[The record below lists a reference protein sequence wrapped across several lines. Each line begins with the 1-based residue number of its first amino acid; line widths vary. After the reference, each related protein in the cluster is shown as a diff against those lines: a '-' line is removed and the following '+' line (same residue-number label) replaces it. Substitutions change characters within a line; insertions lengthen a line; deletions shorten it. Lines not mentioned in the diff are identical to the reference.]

1 MKKITQP
8 EIILYNACFAIGN
21 GWNTE
26 NPLLSGGEALAISK
40 GRIMA
45 LGKDDDMLHLA
56 GPATEKIDLGGRLI
70 VPGFID
76 SHIHFYEWALKLR
89 DLQLDDLGSLEELLK
104 RIEKTAGSLEPGK
117 WIMGQGWNE
126 TDWSIPHQPNRLDLD
141 KVAPKNPVLL
151 WRCDLHLAV
160 VNSAALRLAG
170 IHRNTPDPPEGRI
183 ERDAAGE
190 PTGILRELAINLVRQ
205 AIAEPDAGLVA
216 DAFKDGMAALHRF
229 GITGIHDIRLMED
242 NDGAR
247 SFGCFQKLEQDNLL
261 DLRCWMSL
269 PGHQLDETIGLGLRS
284 GFGSDRLRIGH
295 VKFFSDGGMGARTAW
310 MIDPYLDAEYG
321 MPLIDME
328 ELAADIEKA
337 DQAGLSVM
345 VHAVGDRANRELVNI
360 FEKLEINRSKNPAS
374 LPATQ
379 FRHRIEHVQM
389 IRPEDLKR
397 LANLNLALCVTP
409 VNMILDINL
418 IDRAVGEKGKWTYA
432 FRQLMDT
439 GVPVMFSSDCPVCS
453 PDPLPAI
460 HAAVTRQRFDGTPK
474 HGWHPECRVSI
485 AEALS
490 AYTSTPA
497 AVHNA
502 TDIGTIAIG
511 NLADLAVLGQNILTL
526 PSSVIPDTKID
537 MTIFDGRIVHR
548 LF

>member
-1 MKKITQP
+1 MKEFTQP
-8 EIILYNACFAIGN
+8 EIILYNACFASGK
-21 GWNTE
+21 TKS
-26 NPLLSGGEALAISK
+26 PLLLGVEALAISK
-40 GRIMA
+40 GRIVA
-45 LGKDDDMLHLA
+45 LGKNDDMLHLA
-56 GPATEKIDLGGRLI
+56 GPATEKIDLGGRLV

-89 DLQLDDLGSLEELLK
+89 DLQLDDLGSLEELLN
-104 RIEKTAGSLEPGK
+104 RIEKTAGSLESGQ

-126 TDWSIPHQPNRLDLD
+126 TDWSVPRQPNRLDLD
-141 KVAPKNPVLL
+141 KVAPNNPVLL

-160 VNSAALRLAG
+160 ANSTALRLAG
-170 IHRNTPDPPEGRI
+170 INRTTPDPPEGRI

-190 PTGILRELAINLVRQ
+190 PTGILRELAINLVRR
-205 AIAEPDAGLVA
+205 AIAEPDANQVA

-269 PGHQLDETIGLGLRS
+269 PGHQLDEIIGLGLRS

-328 ELAADIEKA
+328 ELAVNIEKA
-337 DQAGLSVM
+337 DRAGLSVM
-345 VHAVGDRANRELVNI
+345 VHGVGDRANRELVNI
-360 FEKLEINRSKNPAS
+360 FEKLESNRSKNLASPPA
-374 LPATQ
+374 PQ
-379 FRHRIEHVQM
+379 YRHRIEHVQM

-397 LANLNLALCVTP
+397 LGKLNLALCVTP

-418 IDRAVGEKGKWTYA
+418 IDNAVGEKGKWAYA
-432 FRQLMDT
+432 FRQLIDT

-460 HAAVTRQRFDGTPK
+460 HAAATRQRFDGTPK
-474 HGWHPECRVSI
+474 HGWHPECRVSV
-485 AEALS
+485 AEALD

-497 AVHNA
+497 SVNKA
-502 TDIGTIAIG
+502 TEMGTIAIG
-511 NLADLAVLGQNILTL
+511 NLADLAVLSQNILTL
-526 PSSVIPDTKID
+526 PPSVIRDTKVD